1 MHITTYNLHKTTKWC
16 IMNNENIRK
25 IYTENINANVIL
37 AFKQRNADVTRVTV
51 RQKGQMKNQRFY
63 LIKKG
68 VAEFKLN
75 NGKIITA
82 TNGDILYFP
91 PDVTYKSTWLTNTD
105 NETYAIHFSILF
117 SDTDLTLSDNIFKV
131 TNDKNLTI
139 CSLFSDIYELSVNNS
154 VGNNIKIKANFYE
167 ILHLLTPSLY
177 GKIENTYKNPI
188 YFAINYIESNLY
200 SEINVDYLSKL
211 VNMCNSAFRQK
222 FKQVTGVS
230 PIKYKNNILIKKA
243 KTLLSSGEFTV
254 SEVASQLNF
263 NDIYYFSRLFKQI
276 TGISPIDFKN
286 K

>member
-1 MHITTYNLHKTTKWC
+1 
-16 IMNNENIRK
+16 MNNVNIIK
-25 IYTENINANVIL
+25 IYTENINSNVIL
-37 AFKQRNADVTRVTV
+37 TFKQNNADVTRVTV

-82 TNGDILYFP
+82 TDNDLLYFP
-91 PDVTYKSTWLTNTD
+91 PDVTYKSTWLTSED
-105 NETYAIHFSILF
+105 NETYAIHFSIMLN
-117 SDTDLTLSDNIFKV
+117 DVDLTLSDNVFKV
-131 TNDKNLTI
+131 LNDKNQTI
-139 CSLFSDIYELSVNNS
+139 CSLFSDVYELSKQNNA
-154 VGNNIKIKANFYE
+154 GNNIKIKANFYE
-167 ILHLLTPSLY
+167 ILHLLTPYLY
-177 GKIENTYKNPI
+177 GKIENGYKNPI

-200 SEINVDYLSKL
+200 SEINVDNLAKL

-230 PIKYKNNILIKKA
+230 PIKYKNNLLIKKA

-263 NDIYYFSRLFKQI
+263 NDIYYFSRLFKQV
-276 TGISPIDFKN
+276 TGVSPNEFKS